1 MTYNIDQLLAHERQL
16 QKELYR
22 VRAILDSI
30 RQECN
35 HNFIQVNDMLV
46 CTHCKEEKRNET

>member
-1 MTYNIDQLLAHERQL
+1 VTYNIDQLLAHERQL